1 MFWAV
6 VVELHKQRM
15 VGMLLYEQLRVSSE
29 RGERCA
35 VAVFVCF
42 GGVSPVSRITGC
54 EVELWSALGG

>member
-1 MFWAV
+1 
-6 VVELHKQRM
+6 M